1 MSRFIKT
8 IKLFREAYGA
18 YKLQVLFLAGMGFLS
33 GILEG
38 LGVNTLIP
46 LFSLITN
53 DATTGDDTIS
63 RAIRGAFSYFNVDFS
78 LKYLLIL
85 IATLFVAKAIV
96 LFIVM
101 YLQITITTE
110 YERRTRIDLFRKTL
124 NAQWGYLLQQKIG
137 YLEKILITEV
147 RYSARLFR
155 QASSLIIMLSGLMVY
170 VAVAF
175 NISFP
180 ITVITLAFGTV
191 ILLAL
196 RPFVVRTKR
205 LAGQTVNANKQSAH
219 FINENILGIKAIKAA
234 AIGNKVADIGD
245 KYFQLLKKLY
255 VDIFLIKSVPVNLF
269 QPISI
274 IFILV
279 VFAFA
284 YQTPGFHLASFLAVM
299 YLVHRIFSYTQ
310 QLQSSI
316 QTITEAV
323 PYLESMLEYKKSV
336 IGNKEES
343 GGRDSFSFK
352 NELRFHDVSFSYDA
366 IHVVLSGVDFSL
378 RRGGM
383 VGLIGSSGSG
393 KTTIVDLLLR
403 LFNPVNGTIFL
414 DGKDIKKINID
425 SWREKIGYVSQDMFL
440 LNDTVANNIKFYDS
454 FVTDADVRNAACT
467 AFIDETVGR
476 LPNGFNTIIGERG
489 VILSAGQRQRI
500 IIARVLARKP
510 EILILDEATSALD
523 NESEAHI
530 QKAIENLKG
539 KISVLV
545 IAHRLGTV
553 MNCDSIFVLEEGRII
568 EKGAPRVLLE
578 NKESYFYKSHNI
590 RS

>member
-1 MSRFIKT
+1 MVDRFIRT

-18 YKLQVLFLAGMGFLS
+18 YRLQILLLAGLGFLS

-46 LFSLITN
+46 LFSLITK
-53 DATTGDDTIS
+53 DTTTGDDAIS
-63 RAIRGAFSYFNVDFS
+63 KAIRNSFSYFNIDFS

-85 IATLFVAKAIV
+85 IAALFVAKAVV

-101 YLQITITTE
+101 YLQVTITTE

-147 RYSARLFR
+147 RYAARLFR
-155 QASSLIIMLSGLMVY
+155 QASSLIIMLSGLVVY

-180 ITVITLAFGTV
+180 ITIITLAFGMV
-191 ILLAL
+191 VLLVL
-196 RPFVVRTKR
+196 RPFVIRTKR
-205 LAGQTVNANKQSAH
+205 LAAQTVGANKQSAH

-234 AIGNKVADIGD
+234 AICNSVADVGD

-255 VDIFLIKSVPVNLF
+255 VSIFLIKSVPVNLLE
-269 QPISI
+269 PISI
-274 IFILV
+274 VFILV

-284 YQTPGFHLASFLAVM
+284 YKLPNFHLASFMAVM

-323 PYLESMLEYKKSV
+323 PYLESTLEYKKAV
-336 IGNKEES
+336 IENKEEA
-343 GGRDSFSFK
+343 GGQDTFSFK
-352 NELRFHDVSFSYDA
+352 DELKFHKVSFSYDNINA
-366 IHVVLSGVDFSL
+366 VLSGVDMSMK
-378 RRGGM
+378 RGGM

-403 LFNPVNGTIFL
+403 LFSPVSGTIFL
-414 DGKDIKKINID
+414 DGKNIKEIDINK
-425 SWREKIGYVSQDMFL
+425 WRGKIGYVSQDMFL
-440 LNDTVANNIKFYDS
+440 LNDTVANNIRFYDS
-454 FVTDADVRNAACT
+454 SVTDIEVRKVAHM
-467 AFIDETVGR
+467 AFIDEAVGR
-476 LPNGFNTIIGERG
+476 LPYGFDTVIGERG
-489 VILSAGQRQRI
+489 VVLSVGQRQRI
-500 IIARVLARKP
+500 VIARVLARNP
-510 EILILDEATSALD
+510 
-523 NESEAHI
+523 
-530 QKAIENLKG
+530 
-539 KISVLV
+539 
-545 IAHRLGTV
+545 
-553 MNCDSIFVLEEGRII
+553 
-568 EKGAPRVLLE
+568 
-578 NKESYFYKSHNI
+578 
-590 RS
+590 